1 MRISLFPALVAGWLA
16 VGAVVVAL
24 VYAGHQAA
32 MDRAERSSAALA
44 LAVEEHTVRVF
55 QTVSLS
61 LGAIADDYQFARPPA
76 RHDPAF
82 QRLLVRRLEKLPYV
96 RGLYIIAADG
106 QIAHDTDWPTTP
118 SGSLADAP
126 YFQAHWADPKPD
138 LRVSGPMTSTTPGL
152 GWFIAVSHT
161 MRRAG
166 AFDGVA
172 VAAVQPGYFE
182 MVYRRMELGEGDAIA
197 LFHAGGDLVA
207 RFPRREQ
214 DIGKSFRDRPL
225 FLSRVPQAPAGT
237 YVTGSGMSAGG
248 QIVSYRVVEGLP
260 LVVRVSHSVGATLTD
275 WRRTAI
281 GAALAMGILTLLLAA
296 LIFNL
301 LRQRQRREEA
311 RERRAQS
318 EKLAALGQLT
328 GGIAHDFG
336 NLLGVISLNLHL
348 LSLNDPGGPVAS
360 QALAVAQRTVKR
372 GGELISR
379 LLAFARQQPLQ
390 LQPADLNPLVERCHA
405 LLAQAAG
412 QRIGVHLQ
420 LAPALPRCMVDE
432 TLLETALLN
441 LVINAAHALGGAGRI
456 IVSTYP
462 CAEEECVGLVVRD
475 NGPGMAQEVQRRA
488 LEPFFTTKG
497 AEGTGLG
504 LPQVYGFMQQI
515 GGTLRIESAPGAG
528 TEVHLL
534 FRIARAE

>member
-16 VGAVVVAL
+16 VGAMVAALVVA
-24 VYAGHQAA
+24 GHHSA

-61 LGAIADDYQFARPPA
+61 LSAIADDYQFARPPA

-96 RGLYIIAADG
+96 RGIYIISADG
-106 QIAHDTDWPTTP
+106 YIAHDTDWPTTP
-118 SGSLADAP
+118 SASLADQP
-126 YFQAHWADPKPD
+126 YFQAHWADPGPD
-138 LRVSGPMTSTTPGL
+138 LRVSKPMMSATPGL
-152 GWFIAVSHT
+152 GWFVAVTHT
-161 MRRAG
+161 IRRAG

-172 VAAVQPGYFE
+172 VAALQPGYFE
-182 MVYRRMELGEGDAIA
+182 MLYRRMGLGSGDAIA
-197 LFHAGGDLVA
+197 LLHAGGELVA
-207 RFPRREQ
+207 RFPPG
-214 DIGKSFRDRPL
+214 DVGIGKSLSDRPL
-225 FLSRVPQAPAGT
+225 FSTHVPRAPAGT
-237 YVTGSGMSAGG
+237 YVTGGGMFSGG
-248 QIVSYRVVEGLP
+248 QVVSYRVVEDLP
-260 LVVRVSHSVGATLTD
+260 LVIRVSHSLRATLTD

-296 LIFNL
+296 LILNL

-311 RERRAQS
+311 RERRAQA
-318 EKLAALGQLT
+318 EKLAALGELT

-336 NLLGVISLNLHL
+336 NLLGVISLNLQL
-348 LSLNDPGGPVAS
+348 LSLGDSGTPAAK

-390 LQPADLNPLVERCHA
+390 LQPAHLNPLVTRCFP

-412 QRIGVHLQ
+412 KRIDVSLQ
-420 LAPALPRCMVDE
+420 LAPALPPCLLDE
-432 TLLETALLN
+432 TQLETALLN
-441 LVINAAHALGGAGRI
+441 LVMNATHALSGAGRI
-456 IVSTYP
+456 TLTTYP
-462 CAEEECVGLVVRD
+462 CPEEECVGLVVRD
-475 NGPGMAQEVQRRA
+475 NGPGMTEEIRRRA

-497 AEGTGLG
+497 AGGTGLG

-528 TEVHLL
+528 TAIHLL
-534 FRIARAE
+534 FKVAPRQ